1 VMIMNNFIDEIK
13 KLEMQLVLNRKLYD
27 NKIINNNM
35 YNFISNKLNKKLHIK
50 KNISNRNSKE

>member
-1 VMIMNNFIDEIK
+1 MNNFIDEIT